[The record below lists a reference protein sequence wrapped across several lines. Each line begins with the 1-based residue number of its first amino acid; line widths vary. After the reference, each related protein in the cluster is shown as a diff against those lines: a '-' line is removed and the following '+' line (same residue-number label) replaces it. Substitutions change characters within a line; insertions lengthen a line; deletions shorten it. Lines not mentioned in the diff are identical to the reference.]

1 MRFSFLCCKDDTITL
16 TVCFGQINL
25 VTAKICNTVR
35 MKKITR
41 GNFLRQK
48 SFQYLLPVS
57 LDLPPKFGIVKGTRF
72 DNRILVRDGENGEN
86 KVLKSLEVVLK

>member
-1 MRFSFLCCKDDTITL
+1 
-16 TVCFGQINL
+16 
-25 VTAKICNTVR
+25 

-57 LDLPPKFGIVKGTRF
+57 LDLPPKFGIVKGIRF
-72 DNRILVRDGENGEN
+72 DNRIFVHDGGNGEN